1 MSRFL
6 SVLVLFIVSVVLS
19 PAYAALQNSWHIAI
33 GTGLSVLE
41 PETDGSNLT
50 LEDDQGTVV
59 SVNLGYDVN
68 TLITTELGFT
78 SLGSAALSNNESVD
92 YQAIS
97 LGAVAYL
104 VGERE
109 SHYRQEGLSA
119 YLRFG
124 VSKMDNESEVRL
136 SKADDAAFW
145 LGAGAQ
151 WPLGRSW
158 SLRGELTSFDGDA
171 NALIASLVWRN
182 AKTRRARIA
191 DVSPVAAPVSTV
203 ASVSEPEPVSTA
215 VPQAVRTEKPTPPLA
230 PMPEPKVVS
239 TARVPETTA
248 DFARQAAVAP
258 ESALAMNTE
267 AARADSGGCYSS
279 PMQASVSQ
287 SACAVL
293 NGVLAGVDFKPD
305 TSEITLLGK
314 ASLDRVASALKQYPQ
329 AVVEL
334 RAHTHEYSRA
344 GLADQLSRDRVVNV
358 ARYLTTRG
366 VPIRQ
371 LRARSFGSQR
381 PIADNSTAVGR
392 RSNNR
397 LEVKLL

>member
-1 MSRFL
+1 MSRFF
-6 SVLVLFIVSVVLS
+6 SVSALFIISIVLS
-19 PAYAALQNSWHIAI
+19 PAFAALQNSWHIAI
-33 GTGLSVLE
+33 GTGVSVLE
-41 PETDGSNLT
+41 PETDGSDLT
-50 LEDDQGTVV
+50 LEDDQGTVA
-59 SVNLGYDVN
+59 SINLGYDVN

-78 SLGSAALSNNESVD
+78 SLGSAALSDNSSVD

-119 YLRFG
+119 YLRLG

-136 SKADDAAFW
+136 NKADDAAFW

-182 AKTRRARIA
+182 AKTRQARIA
-191 DVSPVAAPVSTV
+191 DVSPVAAPLPTV
-203 ASVSEPEPVSTA
+203 ASVSEPEPVSIA
-215 VPQAVRTEKPTPPLA
+215 VPQAVRTEKPALPLA
-230 PMPEPKVVS
+230 PVSVPNSVS
-239 TARVPETTA
+239 TALVPETTA
-248 DFARQAAVAP
+248 DYARQAAVAS
-258 ESALAMNTE
+258 ESALGMNTE
-267 AARADSGGCYSS
+267 TARANSDGCYSS
-279 PMQASVSQ
+279 PMRASVSQ

-305 TSEITLLGK
+305 TSEITLLGE

-334 RAHTHEYSRA
+334 QAHTQEYSRA
-344 GLADQLSRDRVVNV
+344 GRADELSRERVVNV

-381 PIADNSTAVGR
+381 PIADNSTAAGR
-392 RSNNR
+392 RSNSR